1 MTYITQQPLG
11 NAPLVYSIWGI
22 TCIIKVVGFFY
33 YCAKLFQ
40 FYPQTLF
47 LADQVLLKEQLIL
60 NFNKKIGLKKK
71 DQNEKWNE
79 KCNKYR

>member
-1 MTYITQQPLG
+1 MNNNLSEIMTYITQQPLG

-47 LADQVLLKEQLIL
+47 LADQVLLKEQLIS

-71 DQNEKWNE
+71 DRNEK
-79 KCNKYR
+79 